1 MGKVIITM
9 PVVDRANWPAFK
21 PATTVR
27 ADIFEDSVDAGCTE
41 CAFMAADAG
50 LPRVGRQVLS
60 AIFTNGAQFKHVKSP
75 ALNEAR
81 NNRTE
86 GLGICPANCRSS
98 GKTTL
103 SDIHKMTGLLW
114 PRSCALWHQ
123 LQDRALPPAH
133 VDDLIMQASEKP
145 AHEAV
150 VCWLRQPLTYH
161 FHRMSILTWP
171 MLQTALL
178 FGKDVTNDLI
188 SNESAQEIGPLM
200 TQSISGKVVVV
211 TGASSGIG
219 RAIAQLFAAQGA
231 QLVLAARS
239 VDRLNKI
246 AREIGGNS
254 LTIAID
260 LAKPADVER
269 MIAETSDH
277 FGRIDVL
284 MANAGVYISENLSEG
299 DPDAWDNMIAV
310 NVNSVFRSVRCVLP
324 LMISQKSGDII
335 VTSSIAGHQAMRS
348 EPVYS
353 ATKHALQAFVHGVRR
368 QIAPHNIRIGSIAP
382 GTVLNELWG
391 VTDPA
396 EVDRR
401 VRLREGLRSEDVA
414 EACLWMLT
422 RPPNVTIRDLVMLP
436 QNQDI

>member
-1 MGKVIITM
+1 
-9 PVVDRANWPAFK
+9 
-21 PATTVR
+21 
-27 ADIFEDSVDAGCTE
+27 
-41 CAFMAADAG
+41 
-50 LPRVGRQVLS
+50 
-60 AIFTNGAQFKHVKSP
+60 
-75 ALNEAR
+75 
-81 NNRTE
+81 
-86 GLGICPANCRSS
+86 
-98 GKTTL
+98 
-103 SDIHKMTGLLW
+103 
-114 PRSCALWHQ
+114 
-123 LQDRALPPAH
+123 
-133 VDDLIMQASEKP
+133 
-145 AHEAV
+145 
-150 VCWLRQPLTYH
+150 
-161 FHRMSILTWP
+161 
-171 MLQTALL
+171 
-178 FGKDVTNDLI
+178 
-188 SNESAQEIGPLM
+188 M

-239 VDRLNKI
+239 VDRLKK
-246 AREIGGNS
+246 AADEIGGS
-254 LTIAID
+254 PLTIAVD
-260 LAKPADVER
+260 LARPADVER
-269 MIAETSDH
+269 MIAESIDH
-277 FGRIDVL
+277 FGRVDVL
-284 MANAGVYISENLSEG
+284 MANAGVYSSENLSEG

-310 NVNSVFRSVRCVLP
+310 NVNSVFRSVHAVLP
-324 LMISQKSGDII
+324 TMISQRSGDII

-401 VRLREGLRSEDVA
+401 ARLREGLRSEDVA

-422 RPPNVTIRDLVMLP
+422 RPPNVTIRDLVILP